1 MDGMNH
7 KKKNKKTRT
16 NRENERSV
24 TWLIFW
30 FLLGYHATEY
40 VTSLV
45 SNIIEP
51 LVNSMKIIARRYQ
64 LGAVEWSLILTT

>member
-1 MDGMNH
+1 M
-7 KKKNKKTRT
+7 
-16 NRENERSV
+16 
-24 TWLIFW
+24 LIFW

-45 SNIIEP
+45 SDIIEP

>member
-7 KKKNKKTRT
+7 KKKIKKQEQRKRKECHIA
-16 NRENERSV
+16 NILVS
-24 TWLIFW
+24 IG
-30 FLLGYHATEY
+30 LLEY

-45 SNIIEP
+45 SDIIEP